1 MGVESEIETIQ
12 SSSDED
18 EEISY
23 PKVLG
28 ILFFWFFL
36 SAGSE
41 YYSTCTCSILRYQ
54 SMWYQTGWFVRLEM
68 THRSLAVLLGQ

>member
-1 MGVESEIETIQ
+1 MGVESEIESTQ

-28 ILFFWFFL
+28 ILFLFL

-41 YYSTCTCSILRYQ
+41 YYSTCTCLILRYQ

-68 THRSLAVLLGQ
+68 THRSLAVLLSQ

>member
-28 ILFFWFFL
+28 ILFFGFFEC
-36 SAGSE
+36 GVG
-41 YYSTCTCSILRYQ
+41 ILLN
-54 SMWYQTGWFVRLEM
+54 M
-68 THRSLAVLLGQ
+68 HVLDS

>member
-28 ILFFWFFL
+28 ILFFFGFFEC
-36 SAGSE
+36 GVG
-41 YYSTCTCSILRYQ
+41 ILLN
-54 SMWYQTGWFVRLEM
+54 M
-68 THRSLAVLLGQ
+68 HVLDS